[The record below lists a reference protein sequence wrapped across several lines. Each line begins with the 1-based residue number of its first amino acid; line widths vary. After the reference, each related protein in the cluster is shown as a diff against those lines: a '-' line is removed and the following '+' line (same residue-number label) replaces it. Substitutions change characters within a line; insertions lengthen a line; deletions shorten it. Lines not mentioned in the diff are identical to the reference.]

1 MGKKQDIK
9 SRECH
14 PELFVSLQE
23 YADQEQLTLQTV
35 QVWAGMGRLETV
47 MINGKRFVNTTVPL
61 KPSKADESMT
71 LIEHLIAV

>member
-1 MGKKQDIK
+1 MGKNQDIEP
-9 SRECH
+9 REYH

-23 YADQEQLTLQTV
+23 YADQERLTLQTV

-47 MINGKRFVNTTVPL
+47 MRNGERFINTTVPL
-61 KPSKADESMT
+61 KPSKADGSMT